1 MPNKLYSYIKQVEDL
16 EFPSLE
22 KVLSTRYAF
31 SSSKYVCE
39 FCDFVGKNQQAMSA
53 HKRGCKLKNSVT
65 EVNTI
70 NEIVITEI
78 SEKQEN
84 KKSKTKKIS
93 K

>member
-53 HKRGCKLKNSVT
+53 HKRGCKLKNSTT
-65 EVNTI
+65 EVNPI

-78 SEKQEN
+78 PETQEN
-84 KKSKTKKIS
+84 KKSKPKTKK
-93 K
+93 